1 MTTDVT
7 PTSGLFPWQK
17 LASECRE
24 DPSLWAFVARES
36 AHLEDARQLAEW
48 SSVLAES
55 REDRAFAEAT
65 ALKSYAAY
73 AALANV
79 SIQAMAQLS
88 ELTEQFSWRS
98 LLRFGCGITAITL
111 AVLTLAIATAQ
122 HDYPAVAEQL
132 AAIVFA
138 PATALLWRGARLRPR
153 RRERVAQRLLAIVAA
168 VAEVAALIV
177 PIAFGL
183 SSPYWSSILVVI
195 YLGVTAVFALGHV
208 NRPLLRDI
216 KTFLLLRKNY
226 GLDRQA
232 GAAREKWL
240 ADARDTAVRHELTQ
254 AINRLRAPEFE
265 KRLFVPNAAG
275 LRAVYHEDSQVRTL
289 AVQRAENAIARSD
302 GASIAIAGP
311 RGSGK
316 SNLATQL
323 CRSESRFAVLV
334 SAPTQYAPREFLLQ
348 LFQELCVKYIRE
360 QGESAKQAL
369 GRTTAV
375 IHYARE
381 NRALVVRCV
390 AVTAL
395 AGLLIWNLASRSVAR
410 DVDRFPQALWL
421 DKTAVYAVILGLL
434 IVLLVPKRLAH
445 DRRREARLVGTA
457 KRYLAE
463 LQAEQTNTAQVQSSI
478 PIVQATFS
486 RASRSLPWTMPEL
499 VGRLREFLG
508 EIAEAELRTRGRRVL
523 VCIDEVDRIGS
534 ADEASKFL
542 SEVKAIFG
550 APHCYFVVAIADE
563 LGIEFSRRAITS
575 RPLSDNVFDEII
587 SLEPMSFDMCRD
599 LLTRRVLGFTES
611 FVWLSLVLSGGL
623 PRDLIRVARRL
634 VEMTIESEYELR
646 LTGCAE
652 QLVREEIYTAA
663 SGSRNQFAELLSG
676 GRLAAVLEDLRVQ
689 IRVFDSGGQPGDLR
703 PTLRELMKLP
713 VDLPARLGPDVASL
727 AVRLAALA
735 FLGLTICDVF
745 TDTGFDIAA
754 LRDPA
759 LGRAESYE
767 DLAAARRELA
777 VSAEGCRAAV
787 EQIRKALQLGA

>member
-1 MTTDVT
+1 MTVDATS
-7 PTSGLFPWQK
+7 TSGLFPWQK

-24 DPSLWAFVARES
+24 DHSLWTFVARES

-48 SSVLAES
+48 SAVLDES
-55 REDRAFAEAT
+55 RQDRAFAEAT

-73 AALANV
+73 AALANA
-79 SIQAMAQLS
+79 SLQATAQLS

-98 LLRFGCGITAITL
+98 LHRFGCGIAAITL
-111 AVLTLAIATAQ
+111 VVLTLAIASAQ
-122 HDYPAVAEQL
+122 HDYSVVAEQL
-132 AAIVFA
+132 VAVVFA
-138 PATALLWRGARLRPR
+138 PTAALLWRGARLRLSG
-153 RRERVAQRLLAIVAA
+153 RERLAHRLLAIAAA
-168 VAEVAALIV
+168 VAELAALIV
-177 PIAFGL
+177 PIELGL
-183 SSPYWSSILVVI
+183 SSPYWPSLLVVI
-195 YLGVTAVFALGHV
+195 YLGVTAVFALGHA

-226 GLDRQA
+226 GLDQQA
-232 GAAREKWL
+232 NSAQEKWL

-275 LRAVYHEDSQVRTL
+275 LRAVYHEDSQVRTI
-289 AVQRAENAIARSD
+289 AIQRTGNALARSD

-316 SNLATQL
+316 SNLVTQL

-360 QGESAKQAL
+360 HGEYAKKAV
-369 GRTTAV
+369 GRTKAV
-375 IHYARE
+375 LSYVRE
-381 NRALVVRCV
+381 NRALAVRCAAATV
-390 AVTAL
+390 L
-395 AGLLIWNLASRSVAR
+395 AALLIWDLVSRSAAR

-421 DKTAVYAVILGLL
+421 DKSAFYAVILGLL
-434 IVLLVPKRLAH
+434 IVVLAPKRVAH
-445 DRRREARLVGTA
+445 DRRREARLVGIA
-457 KRYLAE
+457 RRYLAE
-463 LQAEQTNTAQVQSSI
+463 LRAEQTSTAQVQSNI
-478 PIVQATFS
+478 PIVQAAFG

-508 EIAEAELRTRGRRVL
+508 DIAEAELQANGRRVL

-542 SEVKAIFG
+542 SDVKAIFG

-563 LGIEFSRRAITS
+563 LGIESSKRAITS
-575 RPLSDNVFDEII
+575 RSLSDNIFDEVI
-587 SLEPMSFDMCRD
+587 SIEPMSFDLCRD

-646 LTGCAE
+646 LTAFAD
-652 QLVREEIYTAA
+652 QLVREEIYAAA
-663 SGSRNQFAELLSG
+663 SSSRNQSTELLSG
-676 GRLAAVLEDLRVQ
+676 GRWVTVLEDLRTQ
-689 IRVFDSGGQPGDLR
+689 IRAFDTGGQPDDPR
-703 PTLRELMKLP
+703 PSLQELMKLP
-713 VDLPARLGPDVASL
+713 VDLPANLGPETTLL
-727 AVRLAALA
+727 ATRLAALA
-735 FLGLTICDVF
+735 FLGLTVCDAF
-745 TDTGFDIAA
+745 TDTRFEIAA
-754 LRDPA
+754 LRDSA
-759 LGRAESYE
+759 LGRAETYE

-777 VSAEGCRAAV
+777 VSTEGCRAAV
-787 EQIRKALQLGA
+787 EQIRKTLHLDP

>member
-1 MTTDVT
+1 MTADITS
-7 PTSGLFPWQK
+7 TSGLFPWEK

-36 AHLEDARQLAEW
+36 AHLDDARQLAEW
-48 SSVLAES
+48 FAVLAES
-55 REDRAFAEAT
+55 RQDRAFAEAT

-73 AALANV
+73 AALANT
-79 SIQAMAQLS
+79 SIQVTAQLS
-88 ELTEQFSWRS
+88 ELTEQFSWGS
-98 LLRFGCGITAITL
+98 LLRFACSTTTITL
-111 AVLTLAIATAQ
+111 VVLTLAVAAAQ
-122 HDYPAVAEQL
+122 HDYLTVAEQL

-138 PATALLWRGARLRPR
+138 PAAALLWRGARLRPSG
-153 RRERVAQRLLAIVAA
+153 RERVVQRLLAIVAA
-168 VAEVAALIV
+168 VAELAALIA

-195 YLGVTAVFALGHV
+195 YLGVTAVFALGHA

-232 GAAREKWL
+232 SAAREKWL

-265 KRLFVPNAAG
+265 KRLFVLNAVG
-275 LRAVYHEDSQVRTL
+275 LRAVHHEDSQVRTL
-289 AVQRAENAIARSD
+289 AVRRAENALARSD

-369 GRTTAV
+369 GRTKAI
-375 IHYARE
+375 IHYVGE
-381 NRALVVRCV
+381 NRALVVRCA

-395 AGLLIWNLASRSVAR
+395 TGVLIWDLVSRSAAR

-421 DKTAVYAVILGLL
+421 DKTAFYAVILGLL
-434 IVLLVPKRLAH
+434 IALLAPKRLAL

-463 LQAEQTNTAQVQSSI
+463 LRAEQTNTAQVQSNI

-508 EIAEAELRTRGRRVL
+508 DVAEAELRTKGRRVL

-534 ADEASKFL
+534 ADGASKFL

-550 APHCYFVVAIADE
+550 TPHCCFVVAIADE
-563 LGIEFSRRAITS
+563 LGIELSRRVTTS
-575 RPLSDNVFDEII
+575 RSLADSVFDEII
-587 SLEPMSFDMCRD
+587 SIEPMSFDMCRN

-652 QLVREEIYTAA
+652 QLVREEIYAAA
-663 SGSRNQFAELLSG
+663 SGSRDQFAGLLSG
-676 GRLAAVLEDLRVQ
+676 SRWAAIREDLRVQ
-689 IRVFDSGGQPGDLR
+689 IRVFDSGGQPSDLR
-703 PTLRELMKLP
+703 PSLRELMKLP
-713 VDLPARLGPDVASL
+713 VDLPASHEPEVASL
-727 AVRLAALA
+727 ATSLATLA
-735 FLGLTICDVF
+735 FLGLTICDAF
-745 TDTGFDIAA
+745 TDTSFDIAA

-759 LGRAESYE
+759 LGRAEPYE

-787 EQIRKALQLGA
+787 EQIRKALHLGP